1 MIGRARCLAGLN
13 IGSTATT
20 AVLVEAGP
28 GWESDSGQ
36 VRVLGVGVAHTEGVR
51 NRNVTHIEAATES
64 VREALRDA
72 EDMAGVEAGV
82 VYAGVAGDHIDVGSS
97 SGVVAVTGDE
107 VEQKDLDR
115 VHDVARAIVIPH
127 DRELLHAIPQDYV
140 VDGQAGI
147 QDPRGMEATR
157 LESEV
162 CVVTA
167 GSPACQNIR
176 KAIDRAGYR
185 TEELVFSPLAT
196 SLAVLSD
203 DQRQAGVVLL
213 EIGGMATEMMVY
225 RDARLHLVAT
235 LPWGG
240 MTVTNDIVKGLGI
253 PLADAEDLKRSR
265 GNASTRAVEP
275 EEKLEIAGPT
285 AGRTREVSRELLAH
299 IIEQRLDEMFGLVYE
314 ALEEKQLLS
323 ALPGGVVLTGG
334 GASLEGI
341 VDLAQTVF
349 NMPVALGQPGA
360 GLEGVVEVIRDPR
373 LSTAVGLAMYGQ
385 IRTRESGGGLASRS
399 FSRLTDWLRD
409 FF

>member
-1 MIGRARCLAGLN
+1 M
-13 IGSTATT
+13 
-20 AVLVEAGP
+20 
-28 GWESDSGQ
+28 
-36 VRVLGVGVAHTEGVR
+36 
-51 NRNVTHIEAATES
+51 
-64 VREALRDA
+64 
-72 EDMAGVEAGV
+72 
-82 VYAGVAGDHIDVGSS
+82 
-97 SGVVAVTGDE
+97 
-107 VEQKDLDR
+107 
-115 VHDVARAIVIPH
+115 
-127 DRELLHAIPQDYV
+127 
-140 VDGQAGI
+140 
-147 QDPRGMEATR
+147 
-157 LESEV
+157 
-162 CVVTA
+162 
-167 GSPACQNIR
+167 
-176 KAIDRAGYR
+176 
-185 TEELVFSPLAT
+185 AT

-203 DQRQAGVVLL
+203 DQRRAGVVLL
-213 EIGGMATEMMVY
+213 EIGGVATEMMVY

-253 PLADAEDLKRSR
+253 PLADAEDLKRSS
-265 GNASTRAVEP
+265 GNASTRAVGSD
-275 EEKLEIAGPT
+275 EKLEIPGPT
-285 AGRTREVSRELLAH
+285 PGRTREVSRELLAH

-360 GLEGVVEVIRDPR
+360 GLEGVVEATRDPR

-385 IRTRESGGGLASRS
+385 MRTQEKGGGLASRS

>member
-1 MIGRARCLAGLN
+1 MIGRARCLAGLD

-20 AVLVEAGP
+20 AVLIEAGA

-36 VRVLGVGVAHTEGVR
+36 VRVLGVGTAHTEGVR

-72 EDMAGVEAGV
+72 EDMAGVEAGA

-97 SGVVAVTGDE
+97 SGVVAVSGDE
-107 VEQKDLDR
+107 VEQRDLDR
-115 VHDVARAIVIPH
+115 VHDVARAIVIPP

-213 EIGGMATEMMVY
+213 EIGGVATEMMVY

-360 GLEGVVEVIRDPR
+360 GLDGVVEVTRDPR

-385 IRTRESGGGLASRS
+385 MRTRETGGGLASRS

>member
-1 MIGRARCLAGLN
+1 MIGRARCLAGLD

-20 AVLVEAGP
+20 AVLVETGP

-97 SGVVAVTGDE
+97 SGVVAVSGDE
-107 VEQKDLDR
+107 VEQSDLDR
-115 VHDVARAIVIPH
+115 VHEVARAIVIPP

-203 DQRQAGVVLL
+203 DQRRAGVVLL
-213 EIGGMATEMMVY
+213 EIGGVATEMMVY

-253 PLADAEDLKRSR
+253 SLADAEDLKRNS
-265 GNASTRAVEP
+265 GNASTRAVESD
-275 EEKLEIAGPT
+275 EKLEIPGPT
-285 AGRTREVSRELLAH
+285 PGRTREVSRELLAH

-314 ALEEKQLLS
+314 ALDEKQLLS

-360 GLEGVVEVIRDPR
+360 GLEGVVEATRDPR
-373 LSTAVGLAMYGQ
+373 LSTAVGLAMYGHM
-385 IRTRESGGGLASRS
+385 RTRETGGGLASRS

>member
-1 MIGRARCLAGLN
+1 MIGGPRCLAGLD
-13 IGSTATT
+13 IGSTSTT
-20 AVLVEAGP
+20 AVVVELGP
-28 GWESDSGQ
+28 GWETTPER

-72 EDMAGVEAGV
+72 EDMAGLEVGV

-97 SGVVAVTGDE
+97 SGVVAVSGDE
-107 VEQKDLDR
+107 VEQGDLDR
-115 VHDVARAIVIPH
+115 VHEVARAIVIPP
-127 DRELLHAIPQDYV
+127 DRELLHAIPQDYM

-167 GSPACQNIR
+167 GTPACQNMR

-203 DQRQAGVVLL
+203 DARQAGVVLL
-213 EIGGMATEMMVY
+213 EIGGAATEMMVY
-225 RDARLHLVAT
+225 RDGRLHLVAT

-240 MTVTNDIVKGLGI
+240 VTVTNDIVKGLGI

-265 GNASTRAVEP
+265 GNASTRGVEAD
-275 EEKLEIAGPT
+275 ETLEIAGPT
-285 AGRTREVSRELLAH
+285 PGRTREVSRELLAH

-314 ALEEKQLLS
+314 ALEEKQLLG

-341 VDLAQTVF
+341 VELAQTVF
-349 NMPVALGQPGA
+349 NMPVTLGQPGA
-360 GLEGVVEVIRDPR
+360 GLDGVAEATRDPR

-385 IRTRESGGGLASRS
+385 MRAQETGGGLAQRT
-399 FSRLTDWLRD
+399 FSRLTGWLRD

>member
-1 MIGRARCLAGLN
+1 MIGAPRCLAGLD
-13 IGSTATT
+13 IGSTSTT
-20 AVLVEAGP
+20 AVLVEVGP
-28 GWESDSGQ
+28 GWDASTGNVQ
-36 VRVLGVGVAHTEGVR
+36 VLGVGVAHTEGVR

-72 EDMAGVEAGV
+72 EDMAGVEVGA

-97 SGVVAVTGDE
+97 SGVVAISGDE
-107 VEQKDLDR
+107 IEQRDLDR
-115 VHDVARAIVIPH
+115 VHEVARAIVIPP
-127 DRELLHAIPQDYV
+127 DRELLHAIPQDYM
-140 VDGQAGI
+140 VDGQPGI

-157 LESEV
+157 LESAV

-167 GSPACQNIR
+167 GSPACQNLR

-203 DQRQAGVVLL
+203 DQRQAGVLLL
-213 EIGGMATEMMVY
+213 EIGGAATEMMVY
-225 RDARLHLVAT
+225 RDGRLHLVAT

-240 MTVTNDIVKGLGI
+240 VTVTNDIVKGLGI

-265 GNASTRAVEP
+265 GNASTRAVEAD
-275 EEKLEIAGPT
+275 EKLEIAGPT
-285 AGRTREVSRELLAH
+285 PGQTREVSRELLAH

-314 ALEEKQLLS
+314 ALEEKQMLGS
-323 ALPGGVVLTGG
+323 LPGGVVLTGG

-341 VDLAQTVF
+341 VDLAQSVF
-349 NMPVALGQPGA
+349 NMPVATGQPGA
-360 GLEGVVEVIRDPR
+360 GLEGVVEATRDPR
-373 LSTAVGLAMYGQ
+373 FSTAVGLALYGHM
-385 IRTRESGGGLASRS
+385 RARETGGGLAWRTL
-399 FSRLTDWLRD
+399 SRLTDWLRD

>member
-1 MIGRARCLAGLN
+1 MIGDPRSLAGLD
-13 IGSTATT
+13 IGSTATK
-20 AVLVEAGP
+20 AVLIETSPAWDSTSGP
-28 GWESDSGQ
+28 

-72 EDMAGVEAGV
+72 EEMAGVEAGA
-82 VYAGVAGDHIDVGSS
+82 VYAGVAGDHIVVGSS
-97 SGVVAVTGDE
+97 SGVVAVSGDE
-107 VEQKDLDR
+107 VDQRDLDR
-115 VHDVARAIVIPH
+115 VHEVARAIVIPQ
-127 DRELLHAIPQDYV
+127 DRELLHAIPQDYM

-147 QDPRGMEATR
+147 EDPRGMEATR

-167 GSPACQNIR
+167 GSTACQNLR

-203 DQRQAGVVLL
+203 EERQAGVALL
-213 EIGGMATEMMVY
+213 EIGAAATEMMVY
-225 RDARLHLVAT
+225 RDGRIHVVAT

-240 MTVTNDIVKGLGI
+240 LTVTNDIVKGLGI
-253 PLADAEDLKRSR
+253 PLADAEDLKKNN
-265 GNASTRAVEP
+265 GTASTNRVDAD
-275 EEKLEIAGPT
+275 EKLEIPGPT
-285 AGRTREVSRELLAH
+285 PGRIREVSRELLAH

-314 ALEEKQLLS
+314 ALEEKQMLD
-323 ALPGGVVLTGG
+323 ALPAGVVLTGG
-334 GASLEGI
+334 GSSLEGI
-341 VDLAQTVF
+341 VELAQTVF

-360 GLEGVVEVIRDPR
+360 GLEGIVEATRDPR
-373 LSTAVGLAMYGQ
+373 LSAVAGLALYGRMRAQ
-385 IRTRESGGGLASRS
+385 ETGGGLALRTV
-399 FSRLTDWLRD
+399 SRLTEWFRD

>member
-1 MIGRARCLAGLN
+1 MIGRARCLAGLD

-20 AVLVEAGP
+20 AVLVEAGT
-28 GWESDSGQ
+28 GGESDSGQ

-72 EDMAGVEAGV
+72 EDMAGIEAGV

-97 SGVVAVTGDE
+97 SGVVAVSGDE
-107 VEQKDLDR
+107 VGQRDLDR
-115 VHDVARAIVIPH
+115 VHDVARAIVIPP

-185 TEELVFSPLAT
+185 TEELVFAPLAT

-213 EIGGMATEMMVY
+213 EIGGVATEMMVY

-253 PLADAEDLKRSR
+253 PVADAEDLKRSS

-275 EEKLEIAGPT
+275 EEKLEIPGPT

-360 GLEGVVEVIRDPR
+360 GLDGVVEVTRDPR
-373 LSTAVGLAMYGQ
+373 LSTAAGLAMYGQ
-385 IRTRESGGGLASRS
+385 MRTLEAGGGLASRS

>member
-1 MIGRARCLAGLN
+1 MIGRARCLAGLD

-20 AVLVEAGP
+20 AVLVETGP
-28 GWESDSGQ
+28 GWESDSDQ

-72 EDMAGVEAGV
+72 EDMAGLEAGV
-82 VYAGVAGDHIDVGSS
+82 VYAGVAGDHIEVGSS
-97 SGVVAVTGDE
+97 SGVVAVSGDE
-107 VEQKDLDR
+107 VGQRDLDR
-115 VHDVARAIVIPH
+115 VHDVARAIVIPP

-167 GSPACQNIR
+167 GTPACQNIR

-185 TEELVFSPLAT
+185 TEELVFAPLAT

-213 EIGGMATEMMVY
+213 EIGGVATEMMVY

-253 PLADAEDLKRSR
+253 PLADAEDLKRSS

-275 EEKLEIAGPT
+275 EEKLEIPGPT

-360 GLEGVVEVIRDPR
+360 GLDGVVEVTRDPR

-385 IRTRESGGGLASRS
+385 MRTLEAGGGLASRS

>member
-1 MIGRARCLAGLN
+1 VIGRARCLAGLD

-115 VHDVARAIVIPH
+115 VHDVARAIVIPP

-253 PLADAEDLKRSR
+253 PLSDAEDLKRSR

-385 IRTRESGGGLASRS
+385 MRTRESGGGLASRS

>member
-1 MIGRARCLAGLN
+1 MIGRARCLAGLD

-115 VHDVARAIVIPH
+115 VHDVARAIVIPP

-265 GNASTRAVEP
+265 GSASTRAVEP

>member
-1 MIGRARCLAGLN
+1 MIGRPRCLAGLD

-20 AVLVEAGP
+20 AVLVETGP
-28 GWESDSGQ
+28 GRESDPGQ
-36 VRVLGVGVAHTEGVR
+36 IRVLGVGIAHTEGVR

-72 EDMAGVEAGV
+72 EDMAGIEAGV

-97 SGVVAVTGDE
+97 SGVVAVSGDE
-107 VEQKDLDR
+107 VEQRDLDR
-115 VHDVARAIVIPH
+115 VHDVARAIVIPP

-213 EIGGMATEMMVY
+213 EIGGVATEMMVY
-225 RDARLHLVAT
+225 RDSRLHLVAT

-253 PLADAEDLKRSR
+253 PLADAEDLKRSS
-265 GNASTRAVEP
+265 GNASTRGVEP
-275 EEKLEIAGPT
+275 DEKLEIAGPT
-285 AGRTREVSRELLAH
+285 PGRTREVSRELLAH

-334 GASLEGI
+334 GASLEGT

-360 GLEGVVEVIRDPR
+360 GLEGVVEVTRDPR
-373 LSTAVGLAMYGQ
+373 LSTAVGLAMYGHM
-385 IRTRESGGGLASRS
+385 RTQETGGGLASRS

>member
-1 MIGRARCLAGLN
+1 VIGRARCLAGLD

-20 AVLVEAGP
+20 AVLVETGP
-28 GWESDSGQ
+28 GWESDPNQ
-36 VRVLGVGVAHTEGVR
+36 IRVLGVGIAHTEGVR

-82 VYAGVAGDHIDVGSS
+82 VYAGVAGDHVDVGSS
-97 SGVVAVTGDE
+97 SGVVAVAGDE
-107 VEQKDLDR
+107 VEQRDLDR
-115 VHDVARAIVIPH
+115 VHDVARAIVIPP

-140 VDGQAGI
+140 VDGQGGI

-213 EIGGMATEMMVY
+213 EVGGVATEMMVY
-225 RDARLHLVAT
+225 RDSRLHLVAT

-253 PLADAEDLKRSR
+253 PLADAEDLKRSS

-275 EEKLEIAGPT
+275 DEKLEIAGPT
-285 AGRTREVSRELLAH
+285 PGRTREVSRELLAH

-323 ALPGGVVLTGG
+323 VLPGGVVLTGG

-349 NMPVALGQPGA
+349 NMPVAVGQPGA
-360 GLEGVVEVIRDPR
+360 GLEGVVEVTRDPR

-385 IRTRESGGGLASRS
+385 MRTQEAGGGLASRS